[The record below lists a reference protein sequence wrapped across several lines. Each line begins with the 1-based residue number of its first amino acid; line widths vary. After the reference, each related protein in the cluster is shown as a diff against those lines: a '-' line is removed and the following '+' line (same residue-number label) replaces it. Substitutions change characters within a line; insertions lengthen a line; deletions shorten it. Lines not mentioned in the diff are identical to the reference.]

1 MAAEPKVEARPKK
14 WLTPVI
20 LVLLQE
26 ENSYGYELMDR
37 LEEEFGFEQIN
48 PSSVYRTLRLLEKE
62 GLCESEWKISTQGGP
77 SRRMY
82 RITEAGETYL
92 DAWADACEQYQ
103 QVVDSFSRVYRN
115 RTMSRSSE

>member
-62 GLCESEWKISTQGGP
+62 GLCESEWEISTQGGP